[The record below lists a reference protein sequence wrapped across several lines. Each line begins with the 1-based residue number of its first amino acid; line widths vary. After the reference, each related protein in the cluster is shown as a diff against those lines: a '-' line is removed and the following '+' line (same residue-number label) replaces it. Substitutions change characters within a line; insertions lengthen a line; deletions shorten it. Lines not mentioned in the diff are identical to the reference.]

1 MSEADNRPVVYC
13 YDGSEHAREAIV
25 AASRTLRPGPA
36 YVVTVWRSAWSTV
49 AAVPNAI
56 LSQDTVTEVDTAAE
70 DAASSIAGEGAALI
84 EGAKPQV
91 LSDMGSVWRC
101 ILDFADEHDAAVIVV
116 GARGL
121 GTLQSTMLGSVSHGL
136 VNHSHRPVLVMPPVK
151 HG

>member
-1 MSEADNRPVVYC
+1 MSEADNKPVVYC

-25 AASRTLRPGPA
+25 AASQALRPGPA

-49 AAVPNAI
+49 SAVPNAI
-56 LSQDTVTEVDTAAE
+56 LSQDTVNEVDTAAE
-70 DAASSIAGEGAALI
+70 DAAGSIAGEGAALI
-84 EGAKPQV
+84 EGAEAHV

-101 ILDFADEHDAAVIVV
+101 ILDFADQHDAKMIVV

-121 GTLQSTMLGSVSHGL
+121 STLQSTMLGSVSHGL

-151 HG
+151 H